1 MSVKLYDS
9 DLGEALYLYLTGKLE
24 KLPSIYRDVMVNDK
38 KRLASAILYLQ
49 KKYGLS
55 PQQVMEKIRE
65 RKSLG
70 VTTITGLTLK
80 KLVNVLNTL
89 ERNFDAEYPEVN
101 LRGDGIRVVGL
112 SDDRVI
118 AVMSDIPG
126 GEGYI
131 APKNEKTVYV
141 RTERLHDVSGEMA
154 DVEKLFI
161 RDNVVYAIVNGEE
174 RIVGE
179 VDQENYHKINID
191 SLDKKLESSDKHVE
205 LHVKPEVFMVLRKL
219 KDVNP
224 DLYIVKENG
233 KPAIYFVVPD
243 VLLFR
248 VPDNAIESVD
258 MDPSIPDYT
267 FVHYSAEHIRN
278 RWVLPS
284 EKTVLRT
291 KLIPNELYPLKIST
305 RLADGIKYSIYY
317 APSTPEKVINVKPYQ
332 PKVMYQIR
340 DDAVPYILADLDA
353 KNGAVFVMPQKDKIV
368 FVGSYNEKH
377 VDETPYV
384 VEINAPSSFKEEES
398 KMPEALTVDKKVLY
412 TYNDHLPL
420 TFKLT
425 KELGGTPQ
433 IGLNML
439 NLSLWG
445 STYGLQLT
453 PEEKINLLKD
463 RLAWYHNLNP
473 SNSTIIELSGADL
486 VDMINSL
493 NSLGKSETYMGSE
506 KLRLN
511 VKTDGEAILEAVT
524 ITNDDE
530 KTVWKKK
537 IKATNP
543 PNEELSTEDWLR
555 DLFTFKGFPIFEY
568 NNRGVRYRSRIPVNL
583 LRKARVELLIPKEKI
598 ITEVKQPV
606 IMRMMIGDATIY
618 SRLF

>member
-24 KLPSIYRDVMVNDK
+24 KLPSVYRDVMVNDK
-38 KRLASAILYLQ
+38 KRLASAILYVQ
-49 KKYGLS
+49 KRYGLS

-65 RKSLG
+65 RKSMG
-70 VTTITGLTLK
+70 VTTITGSTLK
-80 KLVNVLNTL
+80 KLVNVLDTL
-89 ERNFDAEYPEVN
+89 ERNFDVEYPEVD

-118 AVMSDIPG
+118 AVASDIPA

-131 APKNEKTVYV
+131 APKNEKTAYV
-141 RTERLHDVSGEMA
+141 RTERLHDVSGKMA
-154 DVEKLFI
+154 DVEKLFV
-161 RDNVVYAIVNGEE
+161 RDNTVYAIVDGEE
-174 RIVGE
+174 SVVGE

-191 SLDKKLESSDKHVE
+191 SLDKKLETSDKHVE
-205 LHVKPEVFMVLRKL
+205 LHVKPEVFMVLRKF
-219 KDVNP
+219 KEATP

-233 KPAIYFVVPD
+233 KPAVYFVDPD
-243 VLLFR
+243 ILLFR
-248 VPDNAIESVD
+248 VPDNAIVSVD
-258 MDPSIPDYT
+258 IDPSIPDYT
-267 FVHYSAEHIRN
+267 YARYSAEYIKN
-278 RWVLPS
+278 RWPLPS
-284 EKTVLRT
+284 EKAVLRT
-291 KLIPNELYPLKIST
+291 KLVPNELYPLKIST
-305 RLADGIKYSIYY
+305 KLADGLKYSIYY
-317 APSTPEKVINVKPYQ
+317 ASGTPEKVINLRQYQ
-332 PKVMYQIR
+332 PRATYQIR

-353 KNGAVFVMPQKDKIV
+353 KNRDVFVMPQKDKII
-368 FVGSYNEKH
+368 FIGSYSEKH

-384 VEINAPSSFKEEES
+384 VEIDAPSSFKEEDF
-398 KMPEALTVDKKVLY
+398 KMPEALTVVRKIMY
-412 TYNDHLPL
+412 TYNDLIPQ

-433 IGLNML
+433 IGLNIL
-439 NLSLWG
+439 NLSLFG
-445 STYGLQLT
+445 STYGLQIT

-493 NSLGKSETYMGSE
+493 NSLGKSETHMGSE

-511 VKTDGEAILEAVT
+511 VKTNGEAVLEAVT
-524 ITNDDE
+524 ITNDGE
-530 KTVWKKK
+530 KTVWKKAL
-537 IKATNP
+537 KATNP
-543 PNEELSTEDWLR
+543 PSEELSSGNWLR
-555 DLFTFKGFPIFEY
+555 DLFEFNGFPIFEY
-568 NNRGVRYRSRIPVNL
+568 NSRGVRYRSRIPVNL

-606 IMRMMIGDATIY
+606 IMKMTLGDATIY